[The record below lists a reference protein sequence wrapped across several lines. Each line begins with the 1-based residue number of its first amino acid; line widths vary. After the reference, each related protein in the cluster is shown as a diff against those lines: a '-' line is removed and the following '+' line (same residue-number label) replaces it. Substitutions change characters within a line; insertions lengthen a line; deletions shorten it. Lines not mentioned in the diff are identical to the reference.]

1 MLVIVFGELSISTSC
16 IKQTRLKSQNLM
28 QKRDFKTAIEEYLQ
42 TLTIAKRSESGKLA
56 DVSRQSP

>member
-1 MLVIVFGELSISTSC
+1 MLVIVFGELSISTSS